1 MSLKKKIKPNT
12 LLIGAQKCATTSVY
26 NWIAQHPEI
35 CGPSTLKDYSYFIE
49 DGFFNKGID
58 LFKKDYLE
66 AGYDNQKIV
75 LHGCVHYIYFKKSV
89 DRIYDYDPNVK
100 LLLVLRNPVDR
111 AISAFR
117 YAKKMNIENLDF
129 DTALEKE
136 SERSAGSLSEKSE
149 LTYIS
154 HSKYGEQ
161 LEYLL
166 KKFSKEQLCVI
177 LYEDV
182 KNHPKKVV
190 NDIFSFLEVDT
201 DYTPNFS
208 ILNKTG
214 KTKFKSLQ
222 QIVYSQNKYKKLFVQ
237 KILDPVLP
245 LSKRIK
251 IKNTFK
257 EWNTKNGSN
266 TEDYS
271 EYEKMLKPLF
281 INDINKTEKLLN
293 INLSHWK

>member
-1 MSLKKKIKPNT
+1 MSSKKKIKPNT

-35 CGPSTLKDYSYFIE
+35 CGPSTLKDYSYFIK
-49 DGFFNKGID
+49 DSFFNEGID

-66 AGYDNQKIV
+66 AGYSDQKIIM
-75 LHGCVHYIYFKKSV
+75 HGCVHYIYFKKAI
-89 DRIYDYDPNVK
+89 DRIYDYDPHVK
-100 LLLVLRNPVDR
+100 LLLVLRNPVER

-117 YAKKMNIENLDF
+117 YAKKMNIEDLDF
-129 DTALEKE
+129 ETALEKE
-136 SERSAGSLSEKSE
+136 SERLVGSLSEKSE
-149 LTYIS
+149 LTYVS

-166 KKFSKEQLCVI
+166 GKFSKEQLCVV

-182 KNHPKKVV
+182 KERPEKAVS
-190 NDIFSFLEVDT
+190 DIFDFLEVDT
-201 DYTPNFS
+201 DYSPNFS
-208 ILNKTG
+208 VLNKTG
-214 KTKFKSLQ
+214 KIKFKFLQ
-222 QIVYSQNKYKKLFVQ
+222 KIVYSQNNYKKLFVQ
-237 KILDPVLP
+237 KILDPILP

-257 EWNTKNGSN
+257 EWNTKKGSE

-271 EYEKMLKPLF
+271 QYEKILKPLF
-281 INDINKTEKLLN
+281 TKDIIKTEKLLN
-293 INLSHWK
+293 IDLEHWK